1 MTNILLEGAA
11 SEPAPLRT
19 EARTP
24 HRVHDQLCF
33 ALYASAHAF
42 ARRYKPLLAP
52 LGLTYPQYL
61 CLLVLWDGDDIT
73 VSAIGAELQLDSGT
87 LTPLLKRLEK
97 AGLLQ
102 RKRDLKDERQVRI
115 RLTEEGS
122 ALRSRAAD
130 VQDAIAC
137 ATGLAAEEIASL
149 RDRLIAVRL
158 TLDTQAE

>member
-1 MTNILLEGAA
+1 MLVKADAGR
-11 SEPAPLRT
+11 PVPLRS
-19 EARTP
+19 EARMP
-24 HRVHDQLCF
+24 PRVHDQLCF

-52 LGLTYPQYL
+52 LALTYPQYL

-73 VSAIGAELQLDSGT
+73 VSALGAELQLDSGT

-115 RLTEEGS
+115 GLTEDGW
-122 ALRSRAAD
+122 ALRGRAAGI
-130 VQDAIAC
+130 QDAIAC
-137 ATGLAAEEIASL
+137 ATGLAAEEIAAL
-149 RDRLIAVRL
+149 RDHLIAVRL
-158 TLDTQAE
+158 TLDTPAE